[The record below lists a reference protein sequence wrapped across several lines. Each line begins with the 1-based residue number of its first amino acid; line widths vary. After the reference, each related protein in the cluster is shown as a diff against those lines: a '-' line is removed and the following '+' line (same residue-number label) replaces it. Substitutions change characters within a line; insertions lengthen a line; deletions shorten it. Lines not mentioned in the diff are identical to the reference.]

1 MDVSSQGY
9 PFLEV
14 IRSFLSWGD
23 EFVVV
28 DGARRRMGLDLE
40 IAADA
45 G

>member
-14 IRSFLSWGD
+14 IRSFLSWAD
-23 EFVVV
+23 ELVVV